1 MNSSYLSLN
10 SKVTLAFMGL
20 AIVIMLGISLIQRF
34 NNPSLM
40 VPSRAGVSAEEAESN
55 RLSSEI
61 ATHMQDLKEN
71 PNDVQQL
78 MHLADLLIQSEQW
91 QSAETF
97 VRRALAADANT
108 PNGHYVL
115 GMILFN
121 QEKYN
126 EASMELEKVFAIKE
140 DSSARYSLGV
150 LNIYYLNNVEEG
162 RKHLQKALED
172 PNLPKE
178 LKDTIVEELNKPAEP
193 AANAQ

>member
-20 AIVIMLGISLIQRF
+20 AIVLMLGISLVQRF
-34 NNPSLM
+34 NNPSL
-40 VPSRAGVSAEEAESN
+40 VVASRVGVSAEEAESN

-61 ATHMQDLKEN
+61 ATHMQELKEN
-71 PNDVQQL
+71 PNDVAKL
-78 MHLADLLIQSEQW
+78 MHTADLLIQSEQW

-121 QEKYN
+121 QEKHN
-126 EASMELEKVFAIKE
+126 EAAVELEKVFAIKE

-150 LNIYYLNNVEEG
+150 LNIYYLNNAVEG

-172 PNLPKE
+172 PNLPKD
-178 LKDTIVEELNKPAEP
+178 LKDTIMEELNKPIEP
-193 AANAQ
+193 TANAQ